1 MDGSEQ
7 LKSWALCVCVCV
19 YLEREGSQY
28 AQIPQGDIDHRMV
41 RTVHCD
47 CVMAWATAFRHRHPE
62 FGAICSGH

>member
-7 LKSWALCVCVCV
+7 LKSWALGVYVCV

-47 CVMAWATAFRHRHPE
+47 CVMA
-62 FGAICSGH
+62 